1 MIRTILHGVDGSAQA
16 ALAEHYAFWFAQR
29 FQATVRGLH
38 VLDVVAIEGSFFHDV
53 SGSLGF
59 EPYLDFSSKMREAL
73 RERGDLLLSQFASRA
88 AAAGVSHDTTITMGV
103 VGNEIAEQAATADL
117 VVIGH
122 HGVNER
128 FTTGLLGSTAENV
141 TRGCPKPVL
150 VASTP
155 FVEPRRALLAYDG
168 SPRAAAAMK
177 TAAECCAQLG
187 LPLTVL
193 TVADRPGEA
202 DDNLASARK
211 YLAAYNLGASFEVR
225 SGPPA
230 ETIVSMASNG
240 YDLLFIGAFGQNRLL
255 EFVLGSTTEFVL
267 RNATCPVFLNR

>member
-1 MIRTILHGVDGSAQA
+1 MIRTILVGVDGSAQA
-16 ALAEHYAFWFAQR
+16 LMAEGYAFWFARR
-29 FQATVRGLH
+29 FDAVVRALH
-38 VLDVVAIEGSFFHDV
+38 VLDIVAIEGSFFHDV

-59 EPYLDFSSKMREAL
+59 EPYIDFSSKMREAL
-73 RERGDLLLSQFASRA
+73 RQRGELLLGQFRERA
-88 AAAGVSHDTTITMGV
+88 AAAGVRGDTSLALGV
-103 VGNEIAEQAATADL
+103 VGNEIAEQANLADL

-141 TRGCPKPVL
+141 TRRCPKPVL

-155 FVEPRRALLAYDG
+155 FVEPKRALLAYDG

-193 TVADRPGEA
+193 TVADRPAEA
-202 DDNLASARK
+202 DDHLASARK
-211 YLAAYNLGASFEVR
+211 YLGAYDLGVTFEVR

-230 ETIVSMASNG
+230 ETIVDVAG
-240 YDLLFIGAFGQNRLL
+240 EGFDLLFIGAFGQNRLL
-255 EFVLGSTTEFVL
+255 EFVLGSTTEYVL
-267 RNATCPVFLNR
+267 RNSPCPVFLNR